1 MVHLNV
7 PQIDTGQRL
16 KVLFALFEGGGCGV
30 IGRMAKM
37 EFDAADAA
45 LVVTGLASAFMLVG
59 IATFQLFD
67 VDFGATQFTLS
78 GIGLSTA
85 WLLGYGSI
93 VGTILTNDNTEL
105 QSLSDDI
112 QGLQGWYMFAGGG
125 ALILPVAF
133 IVFPD
138 TVGSFFQS
146 SDLWGLLYVVGVT
159 AGQFAL
165 GWML

>member
-1 MVHLNV
+1 MYLKST
-7 PQIDTGQRL
+7 TGQRL

-37 EFDAADAA
+37 EFDTVDAA

-112 QGLQGWYMFAGGG
+112 QGLQGWYMFAAAGT
-125 ALILPVAF
+125 LILPVAF

>member
-1 MVHLNV
+1 
-7 PQIDTGQRL
+7 
-16 KVLFALFEGGGCGV
+16 
-30 IGRMAKM
+30 MAKM

-67 VDFGATQFTLS
+67 VNFGATQFTIS

-85 WLLGYGSI
+85 WILGYGSI
-93 VGTILTNDNTEL
+93 AGTILTNDNTEL

-112 QGLQGWYMFAGGG
+112 QGLQGWYMFAAAGT
-125 ALILPVAF
+125 LIIPVAF

-138 TVGSFFQS
+138 TIGSFFQS

>member
-1 MVHLNV
+1 
-7 PQIDTGQRL
+7 
-16 KVLFALFEGGGCGV
+16 
-30 IGRMAKM
+30 
-37 EFDAADAA
+37 
-45 LVVTGLASAFMLVG
+45 
-59 IATFQLFD
+59 
-67 VDFGATQFTLS
+67 
-78 GIGLSTA
+78 
-85 WLLGYGSI
+85 
-93 VGTILTNDNTEL
+93 L

-112 QGLQGWYMFAGGG
+112 QGLQGWYMFAAAGT
-125 ALILPVAF
+125 LILPVAF

>member
-1 MVHLNV
+1 
-7 PQIDTGQRL
+7 
-16 KVLFALFEGGGCGV
+16 
-30 IGRMAKM
+30 MAKM
-37 EFDAADAA
+37 EFDAVDAS

-67 VDFGATQFTLS
+67 VDFSAVQFTIG

-85 WLLGYGSI
+85 WILGYGSI
-93 VGTILTNDNTEL
+93 VGTILTNDNTEF

-112 QGLQGWYMFAGGG
+112 QGLQGWYMAAAVGT
-125 ALILPVAF
+125 LVLPVAF
-133 IVFPD
+133 IALPD

-146 SDLWGLLYVVGVT
+146 SDLWGLLYVIAVT

>member
-1 MVHLNV
+1 
-7 PQIDTGQRL
+7 
-16 KVLFALFEGGGCGV
+16 
-30 IGRMAKM
+30 MAKM
-37 EFDAADAA
+37 EFDALDAS
-45 LVVTGLASAFMLVG
+45 LIVTGLASAFMLVG
-59 IATFQLFD
+59 IAQFQLFD
-67 VDFGATQFTLS
+67 VTFSATQFTLG

-93 VGTILTNDNTEL
+93 VVTIATNDNTDF

-112 QGLQGWYMFAGGG
+112 QGLQGWYLAAAVGT
-125 ALILPVAF
+125 LVLPVAF
-133 IVFPD
+133 IALPD

>member
-1 MVHLNV
+1 
-7 PQIDTGQRL
+7 
-16 KVLFALFEGGGCGV
+16 
-30 IGRMAKM
+30 MAKM
-37 EFDAADAA
+37 EFDALDAS
-45 LVVTGLASAFMLVG
+45 LIVTGLASAFMLVG
-59 IATFQLFD
+59 IAQFQLFD
-67 VDFGATQFTLS
+67 VTFSATQFTLG

-93 VGTILTNDNTEL
+93 VLTIATNDNTDF

-112 QGLQGWYMFAGGG
+112 QGLQGWYLAAAVGT
-125 ALILPVAF
+125 LVLPVAF
-133 IVFPD
+133 IALPD